1 MSQILVVE
9 DQKRLSASLRR
20 GLEEEGYAVAT
31 AATGEDGYYLATTQG
46 CDVIVLDLNL
56 PGRDGLQI
64 LADLRAHGFGKPVL
78 ILTSRDAVED
88 RVTGL
93 DAGADDYLIKP
104 FAFAELLARLR
115 TLLRRNVSDRELF
128 LRADN
133 LEMDLL
139 PHRVV
144 RNGVELELGK
154 REFELL
160 EYLLRH
166 KNQTVTRDMLGR
178 EVWKEPDGMWTNVIE
193 VCVNSLRKKIEQPG
207 ERQLIH
213 TVRGVGY
220 ALRDQ

>member
-1 MSQILVVE
+1 MAQVLVVE
-9 DQKRLSASLRR
+9 DQKRLLASLRR
-20 GLEEEGYAVAT
+20 GLEEEGYVVAT

-78 ILTSRDAVED
+78 ILTSRDTVED

-128 LRADN
+128 LRADT
-133 LEMDLL
+133 LEVDLVAR
-139 PHRVV
+139 RVV
-144 RNGVELELGK
+144 RAGVELELSQ

-160 EYLLRH
+160 AFLLRH
-166 KNQTVTRDMLGR
+166 RNTTVTRDMIGR
-178 EVWKEPDGMWTNVIE
+178 EVWKE
-193 VCVNSLRKKIEQPG
+193 
-207 ERQLIH
+207 
-213 TVRGVGY
+213 
-220 ALRDQ
+220 